1 MGHTA
6 VDEEKHPFSRQ
17 EFARKLENPRLAKD
31 SELQIKGM
39 LLRFALQRLTSTAVV
54 RRHQAAKAFLAS
66 AVSPSASVVAPRA
79 PRPPLPQLSS
89 YTFAV
94 EIERT
99 LG

>member
-66 AVSPSASVVAPRA
+66 AASPSAVAPRA